1 MELYELRKK
10 KGLASSVYAIAFVKN
25 PAIEV
30 GFVALSQDSNPKT
43 ITRIKL
49 NAEKRMIY
57 TPVLIPN
64 QKIYREDE
72 AGNGYQIFFSEN
84 TIEEAAHDF
93 VAAKL
98 TDEFNN
104 EHSEHEK
111 LEGISLVENWIIE
124 DPKSDKATQLGFE
137 LPKGTWM
144 AGIKVRDEDIWA
156 KCKNGTYQGIS
167 IEGLFDNFETKMN
180 INKNTEMDKKEETA
194 KSMGEKLDGFLAEL
208 KGLVATKTEL
218 ASAELQDGGSVYTEG
233 EWEDGVNVYTDEALE
248 TPAAD
253 GEYVLADGR
262 VMAVSGGKV
271 AGLREAVEEDLMKK
285 KEYME
290 KVEQLAKYLV
300 DFKEELN
307 SVKEEL
313 SSYREKLT
321 ALEAEKEEV
330 KKETSEVKAELSKV
344 KETPVGK
351 SAQKLSEVAQ
361 REGRFNNALRGERFK
376 MNH

>member
-1 MELYELRKK
+1 
-10 KGLASSVYAIAFVKN
+10 
-25 PAIEV
+25 
-30 GFVALSQDSNPKT
+30 
-43 ITRIKL
+43 
-49 NAEKRMIY
+49 
-57 TPVLIPN
+57 
-64 QKIYREDE
+64 
-72 AGNGYQIFFSEN
+72 
-84 TIEEAAHDF
+84 
-93 VAAKL
+93 
-98 TDEFNN
+98 
-104 EHSEHEK
+104 
-111 LEGISLVENWIIE
+111 
-124 DPKSDKATQLGFE
+124 
-137 LPKGTWM
+137 
-144 AGIKVRDEDIWA
+144 
-156 KCKNGTYQGIS
+156 
-167 IEGLFDNFETKMN
+167 MN

-194 KSMGEKLDGFLAEL
+194 KSVGEKLDGFLAEL
-208 KGLVATKTEL
+208 KGLVATKTQL

-233 EWEDGVNVYTDEALE
+233 EWEDGVNVYTDEALQ

-262 VMAVSGGKV
+262 VMAVSDGKV